1 MNEPVEL
8 SERSIQNLTSAIT
21 AATRGAPGAG
31 VGGTGASTAS
41 GFSSSGAFNLFNDG
55 LNGSIGALRS
65 FTTGTFS
72 ATKALDTFGGFA
84 GHFGPAGQAL
94 GNFTTGLGKG
104 FIDVNDSLRTAS
116 QNGVY
121 VGQNLGL
128 YDRAVLGSRMSLSE
142 MNDTIRTSNQSLNGL
157 AGNMDKSTLTYL
169 KMSKD
174 LQDNPLTYN
183 LAATGMG
190 LDEFNKIT
198 LTSAS
203 MRKNLDLSSA
213 SGQRAVIESSMAMAV
228 EFDNVSRLTGKSRV
242 AMQKEMDDF
251 AQKTSTKLLMAT
263 LSPEQQAAVE
273 QTKLIAGA
281 YGKSTERAAE
291 IIATGG
297 PRSAEESK
305 QVAAV
310 DPKVRGL
317 LEQLSK
323 VEGNGPE
330 AAERRKQIK
339 MQLDLEAE
347 RIASNKD
354 DLRTKVSLAR
364 SGDKQAEAIAENTA
378 DMLIAGQRVQKD
390 RIEADKQGLS
400 LQDFRNKQEKIKV
413 DQITGKGTPAEQA
426 AAAPARTI
434 NQAEILTKDISKGVA
449 EGFNSLNKELGEQ
462 IKNTKALNEVLR
474 PFTGAEIK
482 GVAKK
487 IIDSTSS
494 PGRVDTS
501 NSANVPADMKNL
513 IPKTDGRQEGSFGA
527 VGKFME
533 DFGAGKPMMLH
544 GKEGVITEKQFNGL
558 FGDMS
563 KQLSG
568 AMPDP
573 KQIQGML
580 GGMTGGLKT
589 DLEKAK
595 ASMPTTDTFEKMF
608 SQMKLPNMGELTKP
622 SGSAP
627 VSSSANS
634 GSDAI
639 NDVAKGVNELN
650 MRIERLITAVTD
662 GSDKN
667 VRALKAGGNV
677 LAS

>member
-1 MNEPVEL
+1 MTEPVDL

-21 AATRGAPGAG
+21 AATRGTPGQT
-31 VGGTGASTAS
+31 GTG
-41 GFSSSGAFNLFNDG
+41 SSSGSGFNPSGAFGLFNEG

-65 FTTGTFS
+65 FTTGTFTAS
-72 ATKALDTFGGFA
+72 KALDTFGTIA
-84 GHFGPAGQAL
+84 GHLGPAGQAL
-94 GNFTTGLGKG
+94 GNFTVGLGKG

-128 YDRAVLGSRMSLSE
+128 YDRAVLGSRMSLGE
-142 MNDTIRTSNQSLNGL
+142 FNDMVKTNNQSLNGM
-157 AGNMDKSTLTYL
+157 AGNMDKSALTYL

-190 LDEFNKIT
+190 LDEFNKVT
-198 LTSAS
+198 LISAAN
-203 MRKNLDLSSA
+203 RKNLDLTSA
-213 SGQRAVIESSMAMAV
+213 AGQRAVVDSAMAMAV

-242 AMQKEMDDF
+242 QMQKEMDDF
-251 AQKTSTKLLMAT
+251 SQKASTRLLMAT

-273 QTKLIAGA
+273 QTKIIAGA

-305 QVAAV
+305 AVAAV
-310 DPKVRGL
+310 DPKVRTI

-323 VEGNGPE
+323 VEGTGPE
-330 AAERRKQIK
+330 ATQRRKQLK
-339 MQLDLEAE
+339 MELDLEAE
-347 RIASNKD
+347 RIASNKE
-354 DLRTKVSLAR
+354 DLRSKVSLAR
-364 SGDKQAEAIAENTA
+364 SGDKQAEAIADATA
-378 DMLIAGQRVQKD
+378 DMVTAGQRVQKD
-390 RIEADKQGLS
+390 RLEGEKEGLTLQQQKNVADKTLLGQ
-400 LQDFRNKQEKIKV
+400 RTA
-413 DQITGKGTPAEQA
+413 TGPKAEQEA
-426 AAAPARTI
+426 AGPARTI

-462 IKNTKALNEVLR
+462 IKGTRGLNEVLR
-474 PFTGAEIK
+474 PFTGTELK
-482 GVAKK
+482 GVAQKV
-487 IIDSTSS
+487 INSASS
-494 PGRVDTS
+494 ASRVDTS
-501 NSANVPADMKNL
+501 KAENVPADMKGL
-513 IPKTDGRQEGSFGA
+513 VPKLEGRSEGSFGA

-544 GKEGVITEKQFNGL
+544 GKEGVITEKQFNNL

-563 KQLSG
+563 KQISG

-573 KQIQGML
+573 KQMQGML
-580 GGMTGGLKT
+580 GGMTGGLKN

-608 SQMKLPNMGELTKP
+608 SQIKMPDMGELAKSMP
-622 SGSAP
+622 QAP
-627 VSSSANS
+627 VSSSTTS